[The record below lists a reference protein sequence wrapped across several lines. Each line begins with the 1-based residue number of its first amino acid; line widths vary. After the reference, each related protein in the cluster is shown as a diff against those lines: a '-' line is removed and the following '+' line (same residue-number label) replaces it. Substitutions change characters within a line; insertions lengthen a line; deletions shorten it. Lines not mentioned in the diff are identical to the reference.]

1 MTSLSDFWPSPQHIA
16 ECIRTEAE
24 VVDDAVL
31 LAVHEPG
38 PLITRTANGAVE
50 RPATEADLLASLM
63 RDASDGS
70 AVLVAITGE

>member
-1 MTSLSDFWPSPQHIA
+1 MTSLIDFWPSPQNIA

-38 PLITRTANGAVE
+38 PLITRTANGAV
-50 RPATEADLLASLM
+50 
-63 RDASDGS
+63 
-70 AVLVAITGE
+70 V